1 MNKKSLSLILSGFIG
16 MFLGVWG
23 LVFLSAGEIYDYQ
36 DTLDG
41 ALLPQ
46 VDAIVCLA
54 GGRGRIAASG
64 DVWYRYWELS
74 QKDKGFKLPIL
85 YISGMGQ
92 NSGWNVLAR
101 QLRPGVLKVLS
112 PKDVI
117 LETES
122 SNTDANARYLGR
134 KSKERG
140 WQRILLMTSRYHM
153 RRARLIF
160 GRILKFMQL
169 PIEVETLS
177 VYQEPFEPGEWREGL
192 NGIRVTMMEYMKWLY
207 YKTLWNPEKA

>member
-1 MNKKSLSLILSGFIG
+1 MNKKTLSLILSGLIG
-16 MFLGVWG
+16 MLLGVWG

-41 ALLPQ
+41 ALLPP

-122 SNTDANARYLGR
+122 SNTDANARYLGK

>member
-1 MNKKSLSLILSGFIG
+1 
-16 MFLGVWG
+16 MFLGIWG
-23 LVFLSAGEIYDYQ
+23 LVFISAGEIYDYQ

-41 ALLPQ
+41 ALLPP
-46 VDAIVCLA
+46 VDVIVCLA
-54 GGRGRIAASG
+54 GGRGRISASG
-64 DVWYRYWELS
+64 DIWYRYWELA
-74 QKDKGFKLPIL
+74 QTTKDLKVPTL

-92 NSGWNVLAR
+92 NSGWNALAR

-112 PKDVI
+112 PKDVV
-117 LETES
+117 LENES
-122 SNTDANARYLGR
+122 SNTEANARWLGK
-134 KSKERG
+134 KSKEHR

-192 NGIRVTMMEYMKWLY
+192 NGIRVTMVEYMKWIY
-207 YKTLWNPEKA
+207 YKTLWNPEKT